1 MKNNTIIS
9 LWSPVHMRYVKMFDE
24 ERLLGVSPL
33 NKNGIL
39 PSNWDSEKFLVI
51 DAGYDKVALWNPHHK
66 RFIKMFS
73 DGSMG
78 ASPRKED
85 GKLPSNWTSEV
96 FEVEQRKECFA
107 FRSTINQNFI
117 KMTHD
122 DKITSSNK
130 ILSGEELFLITEL

>member
-1 MKNNTIIS
+1 
-9 LWSPVHMRYVKMFDE
+9 
-24 ERLLGVSPL
+24 
-33 NKNGIL
+33 
-39 PSNWDSEKFLVI
+39 
-51 DAGYDKVALWNPHHK
+51 
-66 RFIKMFS
+66 MFS

-107 FRSTINQNFI
+107 FRSNINQNFI